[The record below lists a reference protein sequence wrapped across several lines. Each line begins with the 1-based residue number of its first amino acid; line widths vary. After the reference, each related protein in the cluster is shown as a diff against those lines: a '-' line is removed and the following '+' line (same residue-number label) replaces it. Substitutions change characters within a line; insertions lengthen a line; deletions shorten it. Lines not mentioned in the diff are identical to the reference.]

1 MGVVSRLGGDAVSCA
16 LRARLT
22 VRSGEGARGAC
33 ASLLGALGAS
43 PGTWVSI
50 SCAGP
55 SPDLRPRPP
64 TATPDTNAAPRGLSP
79 TSSRP
84 DSRPTDRPTPPP
96 CPCPRAGRLATSRR
110 SPCPPPRPRRPPH
123 RPRTPAPHGG
133 TPCPHLLTHSRTF
146 EIFWLLMGG
155 NSRSGAVFP
164 QVFPGFPHKPGRVR
178 RVFHNFYYFHVE
190 NTACGIEI
198 LLSEGFFVA
207 RLSYFAPSEDI
218 FRVSA
223 LGHGYLASPH
233 ALSLSRKVAVAKIS
247 SRHLIQTVFT
257 PTYHELSG
265 LASRSGVGAW
275 GVGPRFRP
283 RIPSW
288 TLMLCVPGLGLA
300 CLTSFPAGRAF

>member
-1 MGVVSRLGGDAVSCA
+1 MGVVSRLGGDAFSCA
-16 LRARLT
+16 VGARLT
-22 VRSGEGARGAC
+22 VRSGEGARGAS
-33 ASLLGALGAS
+33 ASLLRALGAS
-43 PGTWVSI
+43 PGTWLL
-50 SCAGP
+50 
-55 SPDLRPRPP
+55 DQLRRTLSRSRHLDGDRDSRHERRPP
-64 TATPDTNAAPRGLSP
+64 RFVSDPIAARL
-79 TSSRP
+79 
-84 DSRPTDRPTPPP
+84 PTDRPTHAPAMP
-96 CPCPRAGRLATSRR
+96 L
-110 SPCPPPRPRRPPH
+110 PPRWRVGCLPPEPMPPALPRRPPH
-123 RPRTPAPHGG
+123 RPRTPAPREG
-133 TPCPHLLTHSRTF
+133 TPCPHSLTHSRTF
-146 EIFWLLMGG
+146 EIFRLLMGG

-207 RLSYFAPSEDI
+207 RLSYFAPSEHI

-223 LGHGYLASPH
+223 LRHGYLASPH

-283 RIPSW
+283 RIPS
-288 TLMLCVPGLGLA
+288 
-300 CLTSFPAGRAF
+300 